1 MILNNDHL
9 GIRSIDIKY
18 EGSTRATQYCID
30 DFMKR
35 LYGSRKITNMT
46 ILTCQNYH
54 ALMLC
59 FENRDLVVFIKSGL
73 TSGYSGEGPK
83 GTSLIIRLAEE
94 AGITIKEL
102 NAAPSLFKRIN
113 SSRAT
118 VKDVEFIK
126 KNSKASFDYDR
137 LCLPNVDNE
146 YVKRAKDS
154 FKKDKDIVFVR
165 AEDEKTKEAVEI
177 DRAKALKILQDL
189 QKKVNQINENTQKSD
204 IIASLGNISSIAS
217 FSKKFHWT
225 LEKSYPNYKKNSV

>member
-1 MILNNDHL
+1 MILDNVPL

-18 EGSTRATQYCID
+18 EGSTKATQYCID

-35 LYGSRKITNMT
+35 LYGNRKITDMT

-94 AGITIKEL
+94 AGITIKEMK
-102 NAAPSLFKRIN
+102 AAPSLFKRIN

-126 KNSKASFDYDR
+126 KNSKESLDYER
-137 LCLPNVDNE
+137 LCLPNVNKE

-154 FKKDKDIVFVR
+154 FKKDKDIIFVR
-165 AEDEKTKEAVEI
+165 AEDEKTKDAVEI
-177 DRAKALKILQDL
+177 DRAKALKMLQEIHD
-189 QKKVNQINENTQKSD
+189 VVTKSKD
-204 IIASLGNISSIAS
+204 STLLSDFGNISSILS
-217 FSKKFHWT
+217 FI
-225 LEKSYPNYKKNSV
+225 KSFL

>member
-1 MILNNDHL
+1 MILNNDPL

-35 LYGSRKITNMT
+35 LYGSRKITDMT

-94 AGITIKEL
+94 AGIIIKEMK
-102 NAAPSLFKRIN
+102 AAPSLFKRIN

-126 KNSKASFDYDR
+126 KNGKASFDYDR
-137 LCLPNVDNE
+137 LCLPNVDKE

-154 FKKDKDIVFVR
+154 FKKDKDIIFVR
-165 AEDEKTKEAVEI
+165 KEDEKTKDAVEI
-177 DRAKALKILQDL
+177 DRAKALKMLQEIHDA
-189 QKKVNQINENTQKSD
+189 VIKSKD
-204 IIASLGNISSIAS
+204 STLLSDFGNVSSILS
-217 FSKKFHWT
+217 FI
-225 LEKSYPNYKKNSV
+225 KSFF

>member
-1 MILNNDHL
+1 MLLDNDPL
-9 GIRSIDIKY
+9 GIHSIDIKY

-30 DFMKR
+30 DFMKH
-35 LYGSRKITNMT
+35 LYGRRKITDMT

-94 AGITIKEL
+94 AGIIIKEL
-102 NAAPSLFKRIN
+102 KAAPSLFKRIN
-113 SSRAT
+113 SSRTT

-126 KNSKASFDYDR
+126 KNSKASLDYDR

-154 FKKDKDIVFVR
+154 FKKNKDIVFVR
-165 AEDEKTKEAVEI
+165 AEDEKTKDAVEI
-177 DRAKALKILQDL
+177 NLGKINKKLDMLIKKLDKIEINTNNSGLSSTLKEILTIL
-189 QKKVNQINENTQKSD
+189 
-204 IIASLGNISSIAS
+204 SSIKTVFGS
-217 FSKKFHWT
+217 
-225 LEKSYPNYKKNSV
+225 

>member
-1 MILNNDHL
+1 MILDNDPL
-9 GIRSIDIKY
+9 GIRSVDIKY

-35 LYGSRKITNMT
+35 LYGSRKITDMT

-54 ALMLC
+54 ALMLS

-94 AGITIKEL
+94 AGITIKEMK
-102 NAAPSLFKRIN
+102 AAPSLFKRIN

-126 KNSKASFDYDR
+126 KNGTENFDYDR
-137 LCLPNVDNE
+137 LCLPNVDKE
-146 YVKRAKDS
+146 YVKQTKDS
-154 FKKDKDIVFVR
+154 FKKDKDVIFVR
-165 AEDEKTKEAVEI
+165 TEDEKAKDAVEI
-177 DRAKALKILQDL
+177 DRAKALKMLQEIHEAI
-189 QKKVNQINENTQKSD
+189 VKSND
-204 IIASLGNISSIAS
+204 STLLSDLGNASSILS
-217 FSKKFHWT
+217 FI
-225 LEKSYPNYKKNSV
+225 KSFL

>member
-1 MILNNDHL
+1 MILNNDPL
-9 GIRSIDIKY
+9 GIHSIDIKY

-35 LYGSRKITNMT
+35 LYGSRKITDMT

-94 AGITIKEL
+94 AGIIIKEIK
-102 NAAPSLFKRIN
+102 AAPSLFKRIN

-126 KNSKASFDYDR
+126 KNGTENFDYDR
-137 LCLPNVDNE
+137 LCLPNVDKE

-154 FKKDKDIVFVR
+154 FKKNKDIIFVR
-165 AEDEKTKEAVEI
+165 AEDEKTKDAVEI
-177 DRAKALKILQDL
+177 DGAKLLRMLQDL
-189 QKKVNQINENTQKSD
+189 QKKVNQIKENTQKPD
-204 IIASLGNISSIAS
+204 VIASLGNISSIAS
-217 FSKKFHWT
+217 F
-225 LEKSYPNYKKNSV
+225 LKSFIEL

>member
-35 LYGSRKITNMT
+35 LYGSRKITDMT

-73 TSGYSGEGPK
+73 TSGYPGEGPK

-113 SSRAT
+113 SSLTT

-126 KNSKASFDYDR
+126 KNSKESFDYDR
-137 LCLPNVDNE
+137 LCLQNVDNE

-154 FKKDKDIVFVR
+154 FKKDKDIIFVR
-165 AEDEKTKEAVEI
+165 TEDEKTKDDVEI
-177 DRAKALKILQDL
+177 DRAKALKMLQEIHD
-189 QKKVNQINENTQKSD
+189 VVIKSKD
-204 IIASLGNISSIAS
+204 SSLLSDFGNFSSILS
-217 FSKKFHWT
+217 FI
-225 LEKSYPNYKKNSV
+225 KSFL

>member
-9 GIRSIDIKY
+9 GIHSIDIKY

-35 LYGSRKITNMT
+35 LYGSRKITDMT
-46 ILTCQNYH
+46 ILTCEKYH

-59 FENRDLVVFIKSGL
+59 FENRDIVVFIKSGL

-94 AGITIKEL
+94 ARITIKEL
-102 NAAPSLFKRIN
+102 KATTSLFKRIN

-126 KNSKASFDYDR
+126 KNSKESLDYDR
-137 LCLPNVDNE
+137 LCLKIVDKE
-146 YVKRAKDS
+146 YIQRAKDS
-154 FKKDKDIVFVR
+154 FKKNKDIIFVR
-165 AEDEKTKEAVEI
+165 AEEEKTKEAVEI

-217 FSKKFHWT
+217 F
-225 LEKSYPNYKKNSV
+225 LKSFIGL

>member
-1 MILNNDHL
+1 MILDNDPL
-9 GIRSIDIKY
+9 GIRSVDIKY

-35 LYGSRKITNMT
+35 LYGSRKITDMT
-46 ILTCQNYH
+46 ILTCEKYH

-59 FENRDLVVFIKSGL
+59 LENRDIVVFIKSGL

-113 SSRAT
+113 SSLAT

-126 KNSKASFDYDR
+126 KNSKESLDYDR
-137 LCLPNVDNE
+137 LCLKIVDKE

-154 FKKDKDIVFVR
+154 FKKDKDIIFVR
-165 AEDEKTKEAVEI
+165 AEDEKTKDAVEI
-177 DRAKALKILQDL
+177 NLGKINKKLDMLIKKLGKIEINTNNSGLSSTLKEILTIL
-189 QKKVNQINENTQKSD
+189 
-204 IIASLGNISSIAS
+204 SSIKTVFGS
-217 FSKKFHWT
+217 
-225 LEKSYPNYKKNSV
+225 

>member
-9 GIRSIDIKY
+9 GIHSIDIKY

-35 LYGSRKITNMT
+35 LYGSRKITDMT
-46 ILTCQNYH
+46 ILTCEKYH

-102 NAAPSLFKRIN
+102 NATPSLFKRIN
-113 SSRAT
+113 SSLAT
-118 VKDVEFIK
+118 IKDVEFIK
-126 KNSKASFDYDR
+126 KNSKESLDYDR
-137 LCLPNVDNE
+137 LCLKNVDKE
-146 YVKRAKDS
+146 YIKQAKDS
-154 FKKDKDIVFVR
+154 FKKNKDIIFVR
-165 AEDEKTKEAVEI
+165 VENEKTKDAIEI
-177 DRAKALKILQDL
+177 DRAKALKMMQDM
-189 QKKVNQINENTQKSD
+189 QETINQIYENTNKPNTLA
-204 IIASLGNISSIAS
+204 ILGNISSITS
-217 FSKKFHWT
+217 SLKEFIG
-225 LEKSYPNYKKNSV
+225 L

>member
-35 LYGSRKITNMT
+35 LYGSRKITDMT

-73 TSGYSGEGPK
+73 TSGYPGEGPK

-113 SSRAT
+113 SSLTT

-126 KNSKASFDYDR
+126 KNSKASLDYDR
-137 LCLPNVDNE
+137 LCLQNVDNE

-154 FKKDKDIVFVR
+154 FKKDKDIIFVR
-165 AEDEKTKEAVEI
+165 TEDEKTKDAVEI
-177 DRAKALKILQDL
+177 DRAKALKMLQEIHDT
-189 QKKVNQINENTQKSD
+189 VTKSKD
-204 IIASLGNISSIAS
+204 SSLLSDFGNFSSILS
-217 FSKKFHWT
+217 FI
-225 LEKSYPNYKKNSV
+225 KSFL

>member
-1 MILNNDHL
+1 MLLDNDPL

-35 LYGSRKITNMT
+35 LYGSRKITDMT

-73 TSGYSGEGPK
+73 TSGYPGEGPK

-113 SSRAT
+113 SSLTT

-126 KNSKASFDYDR
+126 KNSKASLDYDR
-137 LCLPNVDNE
+137 LCLQNVDNE

-154 FKKDKDIVFVR
+154 FKKDKDIIFVR
-165 AEDEKTKEAVEI
+165 TEDEKTKDAVEI
-177 DRAKALKILQDL
+177 NLGKIDKKLDMLIKKLGKIEINTNNSGLSSTLKEILTIL
-189 QKKVNQINENTQKSD
+189 
-204 IIASLGNISSIAS
+204 SSIKTVFGS
-217 FSKKFHWT
+217 
-225 LEKSYPNYKKNSV
+225 

>member
-1 MILNNDHL
+1 MILDNDPL
-9 GIRSIDIKY
+9 GIHSIDIKY

-35 LYGSRKITNMT
+35 LYGSRKITDMT

-59 FENRDLVVFIKSGL
+59 FENRDIVVFIKSGL

-94 AGITIKEL
+94 SGITIKEL
-102 NAAPSLFKRIN
+102 KATTSLFKRIN
-113 SSRAT
+113 SSCAT

-126 KNSKASFDYDR
+126 KNSKVSLDYDH
-137 LCLPNVDNE
+137 LCLPNVDKE

-154 FKKDKDIVFVR
+154 FKKDKDIIFVR
-165 AEDEKTKEAVEI
+165 KEDEKTKDAVEI
-177 DRAKALKILQDL
+177 DRAKALKMLQEM
-189 QKKVNQINENTQKSD
+189 QKKINQIDEKTNKSD
-204 IIASLGNISSIAS
+204 IMAVLGNISSIAS
-217 FSKKFHWT
+217 F
-225 LEKSYPNYKKNSV
+225 LKSFIGI

>member
-1 MILNNDHL
+1 MILNNDPL

-35 LYGSRKITNMT
+35 LYGSRKITDMT

-102 NAAPSLFKRIN
+102 KAAPSLFKRIN
-113 SSRAT
+113 SSLAT

-126 KNSKASFDYDR
+126 KNSKESLDYDR
-137 LCLPNVDNE
+137 LCLKIVDKE

-154 FKKDKDIVFVR
+154 FKKNKDIIFVR
-165 AEDEKTKEAVEI
+165 AEEEKTKEAVEI
-177 DRAKALKILQDL
+177 NLGKINKKLDILIKKMGKIEINTNNSGLSSTLKEILTIL
-189 QKKVNQINENTQKSD
+189 
-204 IIASLGNISSIAS
+204 SSIKTVFGS
-217 FSKKFHWT
+217 
-225 LEKSYPNYKKNSV
+225 

>member
-1 MILNNDHL
+1 MLLDNDPL
-9 GIRSIDIKY
+9 GIHSIDIKY

-30 DFMKR
+30 DFMKH
-35 LYGSRKITNMT
+35 LYGRRKITDMT

-94 AGITIKEL
+94 AGIIIKEL
-102 NAAPSLFKRIN
+102 KAAPSLFKRIN
-113 SSRAT
+113 SSRTT

-126 KNSKASFDYDR
+126 KNSKASLDYDR

-146 YVKRAKDS
+146 YVKRAKES
-154 FKKDKDIVFVR
+154 FKKNKDIVFVR
-165 AEDEKTKEAVEI
+165 AEDEKTKDAVEI
-177 DRAKALKILQDL
+177 NLGKINKKLDMLIKKLDKIEINTNNSGLSSTLKEILTIL
-189 QKKVNQINENTQKSD
+189 
-204 IIASLGNISSIAS
+204 SSIKTVFGS
-217 FSKKFHWT
+217 
-225 LEKSYPNYKKNSV
+225 

>member
-1 MILNNDHL
+1 MILDNDHL
-9 GIRSIDIKY
+9 GIHSIDIKY

-35 LYGSRKITNMT
+35 LYGSRKITDMT

-94 AGITIKEL
+94 AGIIIKEMK
-102 NAAPSLFKRIN
+102 AAPSLFKRIN

-126 KNSKASFDYDR
+126 KNSTESLNYDR

-146 YVKRAKDS
+146 YVKRAKES
-154 FKKDKDIVFVR
+154 FKKNKDIIFVR
-165 AEDEKTKEAVEI
+165 TENEKTKDTVEVNLGKINKKI
-177 DRAKALKILQDL
+177 DMLIKKLDKIEINTNNSGLSSTLKEILTTL
-189 QKKVNQINENTQKSD
+189 
-204 IIASLGNISSIAS
+204 SSIKTVFGS
-217 FSKKFHWT
+217 
-225 LEKSYPNYKKNSV
+225 

>member
-1 MILNNDHL
+1 MILDIDPL
-9 GIRSIDIKY
+9 GIRSVDIKY

-35 LYGSRKITNMT
+35 LYGSRKITDMT
-46 ILTCQNYH
+46 ILTCEKYH

-94 AGITIKEL
+94 AGIIIKEMK
-102 NAAPSLFKRIN
+102 AAPSLFKRIN

-126 KNSKASFDYDR
+126 KNGTENFDYDR

-154 FKKDKDIVFVR
+154 FKKNKDIIFVR
-165 AEDEKTKEAVEI
+165 AENEKTKDAVEI
-177 DRAKALKILQDL
+177 DRAKALKMLQEIHDAVIKSKDL
-189 QKKVNQINENTQKSD
+189 ALLSD
-204 IIASLGNISSIAS
+204 FGNASSILS
-217 FSKKFHWT
+217 FI
-225 LEKSYPNYKKNSV
+225 KSFL

>member
-1 MILNNDHL
+1 MILDNDPL
-9 GIRSIDIKY
+9 GIRSVDIKY

-35 LYGSRKITNMT
+35 LYGSRKITDMT
-46 ILTCQNYH
+46 ILTCEKYH

-59 FENRDLVVFIKSGL
+59 FENRDLIVFIKSGL

-94 AGITIKEL
+94 AGITIKEMK
-102 NAAPSLFKRIN
+102 AAPSLFKRIN

-126 KNSKASFDYDR
+126 KNSTESLNYDR

-146 YVKRAKDS
+146 YVKRAKES
-154 FKKDKDIVFVR
+154 FKKNKDIIFVR
-165 AEDEKTKEAVEI
+165 TENEKTKDAVEI
-177 DRAKALKILQDL
+177 DRAKALKMLQEIHD
-189 QKKVNQINENTQKSD
+189 VVTKSKD
-204 IIASLGNISSIAS
+204 STLLSDFGNISSILS
-217 FSKKFHWT
+217 FIKT
-225 LEKSYPNYKKNSV
+225 LL

>member
-1 MILNNDHL
+1 MILDNDPL
-9 GIRSIDIKY
+9 GIHSIDIKY

-35 LYGSRKITNMT
+35 LYGSRKITDMT
-46 ILTCQNYH
+46 ILTCEKYH

-94 AGITIKEL
+94 ARITIKEL
-102 NAAPSLFKRIN
+102 SATPSLFKRIN

-126 KNSKASFDYDR
+126 KNGTENFDYDR

-154 FKKDKDIVFVR
+154 FKKNKDIVFVR
-165 AEDEKTKEAVEI
+165 AEDEKTKDAVEI
-177 DRAKALKILQDL
+177 NLGKINKKLDMLIKKLDKIEINTNNSGLSSTLKEILTIL
-189 QKKVNQINENTQKSD
+189 
-204 IIASLGNISSIAS
+204 SSIKTVFGS
-217 FSKKFHWT
+217 
-225 LEKSYPNYKKNSV
+225 

>member
-1 MILNNDHL
+1 MIQMLFKDDSL
-9 GIRSIDIKY
+9 GLYCIDNKY

-35 LYGSRKITNMT
+35 LYGSRKITDMT

-73 TSGYSGEGPK
+73 TSGYPGEGPK

-102 NAAPSLFKRIN
+102 SATPSLFKRIN
-113 SSRAT
+113 SSLAT

-126 KNSKASFDYDR
+126 KNSKESLDYDR
-137 LCLPNVDNE
+137 LCLKNVDKE
-146 YVKRAKDS
+146 YIQRAKES
-154 FKKDKDIVFVR
+154 YKKNKDIIFVR
-165 AEDEKTKEAVEI
+165 AEDEKTKDAVEI
-177 DRAKALKILQDL
+177 DRAKALKMIQDM
-189 QKKVNQINENTQKSD
+189 QETINQIYENTNKPNTLA
-204 IIASLGNISSIAS
+204 ILGNISSITS
-217 FSKKFHWT
+217 SLKEFIG
-225 LEKSYPNYKKNSV
+225 L

>member
-35 LYGSRKITNMT
+35 LYGSRKITDMT

-73 TSGYSGEGPK
+73 TSGYPGEGPK

-113 SSRAT
+113 SSLTT

-126 KNSKASFDYDR
+126 KNSKASLDYDR
-137 LCLPNVDNE
+137 LCLQNVDNE

-154 FKKDKDIVFVR
+154 FKKDKDIIFVR
-165 AEDEKTKEAVEI
+165 AEDEKTKDAVEI
-177 DRAKALKILQDL
+177 NLGKIDKKLDMLIKKLGKIEINTNNSGLSSTLKEILTIL
-189 QKKVNQINENTQKSD
+189 
-204 IIASLGNISSIAS
+204 SSIKTVFGS
-217 FSKKFHWT
+217 
-225 LEKSYPNYKKNSV
+225 

>member
-1 MILNNDHL
+1 MLFKDDSL
-9 GIRSIDIKY
+9 GLYCTDIKY
-18 EGSTRATQYCID
+18 EGSTKATQYCID

-35 LYGSRKITNMT
+35 LYGSRKITDMT

-94 AGITIKEL
+94 AGIIIKEMK
-102 NAAPSLFKRIN
+102 AAPSLFKRIN

-126 KNSKASFDYDR
+126 KNSKVSLDYDR

-146 YVKRAKDS
+146 YVKRAKVS
-154 FKKDKDIVFVR
+154 FKKNKDIIFVR
-165 AEDEKTKEAVEI
+165 AEDEKTKDAVEI
-177 DRAKALKILQDL
+177 DRVKALKMLQEIHDA
-189 QKKVNQINENTQKSD
+189 IIKSKD
-204 IIASLGNISSIAS
+204 SSLLSDFGNASSILS
-217 FSKKFHWT
+217 FI
-225 LEKSYPNYKKNSV
+225 KSLL

>member
-1 MILNNDHL
+1 MILDNDPL

-35 LYGSRKITNMT
+35 LYGSRKITDMT
-46 ILTCQNYH
+46 ILTCEKYH

-59 FENRDLVVFIKSGL
+59 FENRDIVVFIKSGL

-102 NAAPSLFKRIN
+102 KATTSLFKRIN

-126 KNSKASFDYDR
+126 KNSKESLDYDR
-137 LCLPNVDNE
+137 LCLKIVDEE
-146 YVKRAKDS
+146 YIQRAKNS
-154 FKKDKDIVFVR
+154 FKKNKDIIFIR
-165 AEDEKTKEAVEI
+165 AENEKTKDTVEI
-177 DRAKALKILQDL
+177 DRAKALKMLQEIHDAVIKSKDL
-189 QKKVNQINENTQKSD
+189 ALLSD
-204 IIASLGNISSIAS
+204 FGNASSILS
-217 FSKKFHWT
+217 FI
-225 LEKSYPNYKKNSV
+225 KSFF